1 MNKSFV
7 ILVAVIISTGVVFA
21 AESNVKNE
29 GIMENIT
36 FQAQDMAET
45 AVDNVKTGAQKTGI
59 FIKEKSIM
67 VGETTAKHAKKG
79 AKKAKNATIR
89 GVNQVGN
96 TTAKG
101 LKKAGEKLQSSAEKA
116 IETTDKNIENAAP
129 KCECINCNCNENC
142 DCK

>member
-1 MNKSFV
+1 MKKSLLISAV
-7 ILVAVIISTGVVFA
+7 VIISASAVFA
-21 AESNVKNE
+21 AETNVKNE
-29 GIMENIT
+29 GIIDNIT

-45 AVDNVKTGAQKTGI
+45 AVDNVKTGAQKTGL
-59 FIKEKSIM
+59 FIKEKSTM

-116 IETTDKNIENAAP
+116 IETTDKNIENATP